1 MIPKIPKNFN
11 LDKSLE
17 RLVSHLHSNYHLCRA
32 DYCILLIMR
41 NEIPMKKKIE
51 KLWEDMT
58 KSEKD
63 LIVSNYNRKFG
74 PGCWSNFSKNIDF
87 TKKKFF
93 FWQEDSKFRDK
104 FEMHSFEDGLCRLF
118 DLEKFGYV
126 IDQLNHSETESIY
139 YIKDGWWMPSGF
151 PEQPKEDMCL
161 VIGMHKGETPDDSN
175 ITPDLIERISNS
187 VIP

>member
-1 MIPKIPKNFN
+1 MIPKRPKNFN

-17 RLVSHLHSNYHLCRA
+17 RIVSHLHSKYDLCRA

-51 KLWEDMT
+51 KLWDEMT

-63 LIVSNYNRKFG
+63 WIVSNYNRKFG
-74 PGCWSNFSKNIDF
+74 PYGWYNFSKNIDF

-118 DLEKFGYV
+118 DIEKFGYV
-126 IDQLNHSETESIY
+126 IDQMNYLGTEQIY
-139 YIKDGWWMPSGF
+139 YCYNLPYGF
-151 PEQPKEDMCL
+151 PEQPKEYMCL
-161 VIGMHKGETPDDSN
+161 VIGLHKGETIDDTN

-187 VIP
+187 VMP

>member
-11 LDKSLE
+11 LDKSLD
-17 RLVSHLHSNYHLCRA
+17 RIIRSLDSNYHLCRA

-41 NEIPMKKKIE
+41 NEIPRKVNVE
-51 KLWEDMT
+51 KTWDEMT
-58 KSEKD
+58 QSEKD
-63 LIVSNYNRKFG
+63 RIVSNYNRKFG
-74 PGCWSNFSKNIDF
+74 PDGWSNFSKNIDF

-93 FWQEDSKFRDK
+93 FWKEDSKFRDK

-126 IDQLNHSETESIY
+126 IDQMNNQGTEVIY
-139 YIKDGWWMPSGF
+139 YQWHLPFTF
-151 PEQPKEDMCL
+151 PKQLNAERCI
-161 VIGMHKGETPDDSN
+161 VIGMHKGDTIDDTN

-187 VIP
+187 VMP

>member
-58 KSEKD
+58 QSEKD
-63 LIVSNYNRKFG
+63 RIVSNYNRKFG
-74 PGCWSNFSKNIDF
+74 HGGWSNFSKNIDF
-87 TKKKFF
+87 TEKKFF
-93 FWQEDSKFRDK
+93 FWNEDSKFRDK

-126 IDQLNHSETESIY
+126 IDQLNNSETESIY
-139 YIKDGWWMPSGF
+139 YIKDGIF
-151 PEQPKEDMCL
+151 
-161 VIGMHKGETPDDSN
+161 
-175 ITPDLIERISNS
+175 
-187 VIP
+187 

>member
-11 LDKSLE
+11 LDKALDRIIRSLD
-17 RLVSHLHSNYHLCRA
+17 SNYHLCRA

-51 KLWEDMT
+51 KLWDEMT
-58 KSEKD
+58 QSEKD
-63 LIVSNYNRKFG
+63 VVVSSYTRRYGPDAWSKVSKHFDLIKHR
-74 PGCWSNFSKNIDF
+74 FSIYQAA
-87 TKKKFF
+87 TKLF
-93 FWQEDSKFRDK
+93 DK
-104 FEMHSFEDGLCRLF
+104 YEMHSFEDGLCRLF

-126 IDQLNHSETESIY
+126 IDQLNNSETESIY

-151 PEQPKEDMCL
+151 PEQPKEYMCL
-161 VIGMHKGETPDDSN
+161 VIGMHKGDTIDDTN

-187 VIP
+187 VMP

>member
-1 MIPKIPKNFN
+1 MIPKRPKNFN

-17 RLVSHLHSNYHLCRA
+17 RLVSRLHSNYSLCRA

-51 KLWEDMT
+51 KLWDEMT
-58 KSEKD
+58 QSEKD
-63 LIVSNYNRKFG
+63 RIVSNYNRKFG
-74 PGCWSNFSKNIDF
+74 PDGWSNFSKNIDF

-93 FWQEDSKFRDK
+93 FWQEDSKLRDK

-126 IDQLNHSETESIY
+126 IDQLNNRETESIY
-139 YIKDGWWMPSGF
+139 WWIPSGF
-151 PEQPKEDMCL
+151 QEQPKEEMCIVFGL
-161 VIGMHKGETPDDSN
+161 HKGETPDDSN
-175 ITPDLIERISNS
+175 ITPYLIERISNS
-187 VIP
+187 VMP

>member
-11 LDKSLE
+11 LDKSLD
-17 RLVSHLHSNYHLCRA
+17 RIIRSLDSNYHLCRA

-58 KSEKD
+58 QSEKD
-63 LIVSNYNRKFG
+63 RIVSNYNRKFG
-74 PGCWSNFSKNIDF
+74 PGGWSNFSKNIDF
-87 TKKKFF
+87 AKKKFF
-93 FWQEDSKFRDK
+93 FWKEDSKFRDK

-126 IDQLNHSETESIY
+126 IDQMNNQGTDEIY
-139 YIKDGWWMPSGF
+139 YQWHLPFTF
-151 PEQPKEDMCL
+151 PKQLNSERCI

-187 VIP
+187 VMP